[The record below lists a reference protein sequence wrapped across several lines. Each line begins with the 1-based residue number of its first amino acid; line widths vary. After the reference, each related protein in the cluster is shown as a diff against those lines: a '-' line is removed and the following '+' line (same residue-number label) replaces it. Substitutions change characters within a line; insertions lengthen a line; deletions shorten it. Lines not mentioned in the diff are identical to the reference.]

1 MDTGFSGFFPP
12 FPLILSL
19 KQTETSKLRD
29 EGAEAADPGMSH
41 RNVTLARTCTT
52 AQSEAEQQT
61 LAAMSL
67 TCWGLIP
74 DPYSSLRMII

>member
-1 MDTGFSGFFPP
+1 MEIGFSGFFPP

-19 KQTETSKLRD
+19 KQTETFKLRD
-29 EGAEAADPGMSH
+29 EGAEAADPDMSD
-41 RNVTLARTCTT
+41 RNVMLARART
-52 AQSEAEQQT
+52 EAEQQT

-74 DPYSSLRMII
+74 DFYISLRIII